1 MLKIAVFAP
10 TPKARESTATIV
22 KPGFDRL
29 RIYHNKSRGY
39 KQYSFKTPYAYQNE
53 HSQEHDQ
60 KSDRLKMSYVNAVSK
75 ERFTEYKYKQVK
87 RKNKELKRQNEALQ
101 AEIKELKE
109 SGGNNSM
116 LSSLGGVLAPILA
129 DKFPKAA
136 SALNGLE
143 NKEVMDIM
151 TMLQQKLTEELGSRD
166 PGRMV

>member
-1 MLKIAVFAP
+1 
-10 TPKARESTATIV
+10 
-22 KPGFDRL
+22 
-29 RIYHNKSRGY
+29 
-39 KQYSFKTPYAYQNE
+39 
-53 HSQEHDQ
+53 
-60 KSDRLKMSYVNAVSK
+60 MSYVNAVSK

-151 TMLQQKLTEELGSRD
+151 TMLQQKLTEDEFNTVMGINLAFSQYKGLINDVSTHLNQHYRK
-166 PGRMV
+166 